1 MWRRLSPVL
10 SLFFLAP
17 LIAEYL
23 LGSLPMSLIGIL
35 PLMAFMYGSGA
46 ILIRDFVRG
55 SGRGWA
61 SIVLL
66 ATAYG
71 FIEEGLITQSLFNPD
86 YLHLRLL
93 DFGFLPALGT
103 GLPWLI
109 FVISIHVIWSICV
122 PIGLTETLFKGRRE
136 APWLGGIG
144 RTVFAL
150 LFLLGSVMV
159 AGFSFKQ
166 GHFMATPAQLAMTG
180 VVVLAL
186 IVAAVVWPK
195 PQPARG
201 GTAPHPVVLF
211 LVSFIS
217 GSALQL
223 IQHAAQNPLHW
234 SWPVCVA
241 SVLGLEIL
249 FVAYLMRFTGGRV
262 WSDLQRFS
270 LMAGGMCVY
279 IWVGFGTDVSLHGVA
294 DLPAHAV
301 IAGLFIAIT
310 LWAGFIAVKPAGGA
324 LPATE
329 ASAL

>member
-35 PLMAFMYGSGA
+35 PLMALMYGSGA
-46 ILIRDFVRG
+46 ILIREFVRG

-71 FIEEGLITQSLFNPD
+71 FIEEGLVTQSLFNPD

-93 DFGFLPALGT
+93 DFGYLPALGT
-103 GLPWLI
+103 GLPWLV
-109 FVISIHVIWSICV
+109 FVISIHVLWSICV
-122 PIGLTETLFKGRRE
+122 PIGLTETLFKSRRE
-136 APWLGGIG
+136 TPWLGGIG

-150 LFLLGSVMV
+150 LFLLGSAMV
-159 AGFSFKQ
+159 AGFSYKQ
-166 GHFMATPAQLAMTG
+166 GHFMAATAQFAWTG
-180 VVVLAL
+180 AVVLAL
-186 IVAAVVWPK
+186 TIAAIVWPK
-195 PQPARG
+195 PETARG
-201 GTAPHPVVLF
+201 GAAPHPLALF

-223 IQHAAQNPLHW
+223 VQHAAQGSWHW
-234 SWPVCVA
+234 SWLVCVVV
-241 SVLGLEIL
+241 VLGLEVL
-249 FVAYLMRFTGGRV
+249 FVAYLMRFTRGRV
-262 WSDLQRFS
+262 WSDLQRFA
-270 LMAGGMCVY
+270 LMAGGLCVY
-279 IWVGFGTDVSLHGVA
+279 VWVGFGTDMSLHGVS

-301 IAGLFIAIT
+301 IAGLGIAIT
-310 LWAGFIAVKPAGGA
+310 VWAGFIAGRPATVA
-324 LPATE
+324 LQATE
-329 ASAL
+329 AGAS